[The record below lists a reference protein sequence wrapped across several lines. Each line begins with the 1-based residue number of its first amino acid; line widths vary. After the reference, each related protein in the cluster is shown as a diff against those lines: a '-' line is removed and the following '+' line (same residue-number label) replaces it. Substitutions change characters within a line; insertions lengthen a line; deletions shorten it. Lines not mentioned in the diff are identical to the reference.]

1 MRPDRVGLGWRPAL
15 AAGIFDALDRIDLLE
30 VIADDYL
37 DAGRRERQALKIIAR
52 RMPMHLHCIA
62 LGMAGAE
69 GVATQRLDRLGRLV
83 NDIEPEAWSEHL
95 AFVRAGGTEIGHLA
109 APPRT
114 QASVEGAV
122 RNLRKAANIVGA
134 IPLMENIA
142 TLIEPPCSTLSE
154 PAWISNILAAS
165 GCALLLD
172 LHNLYANAVNF
183 GLDPMQYLSE
193 LPLDRIGCVHIAGGR
208 WIKAPNGTK
217 HYLLDDHLHEVT
229 GPVYE
234 LLAEVAARTA
244 HELTVVLE
252 RDGAFPPMAVLLDEI
267 DRTRAALAAGRRR
280 RLEA

>member
-1 MRPDRVGLGWRPAL
+1 
-15 AAGIFDALDRIDLLE
+15 
-30 VIADDYL
+30 L

-62 LGMAGAE
+62 LGMASAE
-69 GVATQRLDRLGRLV
+69 EVAARRLDRLGRLV

-114 QASVEGAV
+114 EASVEGAV
-122 RNLRKAANIVGA
+122 RNLRKAANIIGA

-142 TLIEPPCSTLSE
+142 TLIEPPCSMLSE
-154 PAWISNILAAS
+154 PAWISNILTAS
-165 GCALLLD
+165 GCTLLLD

-183 GLDPMQYLSE
+183 GLDPMQYLAE

-208 WIKAPNGTK
+208 WIKAPNGNK

-234 LLAEVAARTA
+234 LLIEVATRTA
-244 HELTVVLE
+244 HPLTVVLE
-252 RDGAFPPMAVLLDEI
+252 RDGAFPPMAVLLDELE
-267 DRTRAALAAGRRR
+267 RTRAALAAGRRR

>member
-69 GVATQRLDRLGRLV
+69 EVAARRLDRLSRLV

-114 QASVEGAV
+114 EASIEGAV
-122 RNLRKAANIVGA
+122 RNLRKAANVVGA

-193 LPLDRIGCVHIAGGR
+193 LPLDRLRPYCGR
-208 WIKAPNGTK
+208 QMDQGAERHKALP
-217 HYLLDDHLHEVT
+217 T
-229 GPVYE
+229 GRPSP
-234 LLAEVAARTA
+234 RG
-244 HELTVVLE
+244 
-252 RDGAFPPMAVLLDEI
+252 DGAGV
-267 DRTRAALAAGRRR
+267 RAPRRSRRPNRSPAHRRAGARR
-280 RLEA
+280 RLSADGGIARRA